1 MHHSLVQVMQKHQ
14 KYFAITD
21 DSGKLL
27 PYFITVANGPINEMV
42 VREGNEAVLR
52 ARYEDAKFFYEMDTR
67 RRLSEF
73 QSQLKGILFH
83 RTAAGD
89 TVAASMSSNG
99 DSSSSSTSSS
109 LSSSPSAIF
118 EPDEI

>member
-83 RTAAGD
+83 CFSFS
-89 TVAASMSSNG
+89 SMSSNG